1 MPFELGLTVTW
12 AKLNPGQHSWF
23 VFEARAR
30 RVQKSLSD
38 LDGSDPNIHDG
49 TVEGVMREICNAF
62 VRTRAA
68 RPTVPEMMRT
78 YRGLS
83 RKLNT
88 ITAAA
93 GARSV
98 FEARIFDDLCFAAK
112 AAISHA

>member
-1 MPFELGLTVTW
+1 MTFELGLAVSW
-12 AKLNPGQHSWF
+12 AKLNPRQNSWF

-49 TVEGVMREICNAF
+49 TAEGVMREICNAF

-68 RPTVPEMMRT
+68 RLTVPEMKRT

-83 RKLNT
+83 RNLNA

-98 FEARIFDDLCFAAK
+98 FEAHL
-112 AAISHA
+112 